1 MGIRDKSALT
11 SLADTTDTTD
21 TPPINSIPHS
31 PINSIQSIPPINSIH
46 EGTTEPESDSSL
58 YFPAERDKG
67 SEFFQGLKEFL
78 ELEEV
83 DDENESESRI
93 ESPDGFKQ
101 QSKEI
106 KCSDAKGKGIL
117 IDADSN
123 SDEIPNESD
132 EISLE
137 DYIALINEFNN
148 AGEGSKESQNT
159 FSTNVE
165 IDSEKANELKADDKL
180 SSENSKQKKRGK
192 NRNHAREKYLWKQE
206 SKSKY
211 LYLRAF
217 NFQHCR

>member
-1 MGIRDKSALT
+1 MGIRNKSALT

-21 TPPINSIPHS
+21 APPINSIPHS
-31 PINSIQSIPPINSIH
+31 PINSIQSIPQINSIH
-46 EGTTEPESDSSL
+46 EGTAEPDSSL
-58 YFPAERDKG
+58 YFLADRDKG
-67 SEFFQGLKEFL
+67 SQFFQGLKKFL

-83 DDENESESRI
+83 DDENGSEIRI
-93 ESPDGFKQ
+93 KSPDGFEQ

-117 IDADSN
+117 VDADSN
-123 SDEIPNESD
+123 SDEIPNETD
-132 EISLE
+132 EISFE

-165 IDSEKANELKADDKL
+165 IDSEKANELKADEKL
-180 SSENSKQKKRGK
+180 SSENSKPKKRRK
-192 NRNHAREKYLWKQE
+192 NRNFAREKYLWKQE

-211 LYLRAF
+211 FQAF
-217 NFQHCR
+217 NFQHCH